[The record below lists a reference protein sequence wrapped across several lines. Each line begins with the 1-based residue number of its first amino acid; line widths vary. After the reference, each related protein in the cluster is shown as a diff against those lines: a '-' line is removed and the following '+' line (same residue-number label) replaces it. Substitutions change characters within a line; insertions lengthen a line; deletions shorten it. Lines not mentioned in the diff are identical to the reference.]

1 MKISDAQPLIWDQLS
16 KARTKQKI
24 GIAYLFSGQNG
35 SAKEWLAIEF
45 SKLLNCDLN
54 DFLSCNSCPSCIKF
68 SKLQHENLNLIFP
81 LPSMAKSKNES
92 DPIKNLSKD
101 DFDFVINAVEQK
113 SKDPFHKINVPK
125 ARRITIDSI
134 RFLRKSLYLKSQA
147 SGRKIVIIFDAH
159 LLTEGGGESANAL
172 LKMLEEPPANTS
184 LILVTSNKSKLPL
197 TIISRCQQIDF
208 PGLPLD
214 VARKLLENNGVENSK
229 AMQLA
234 FLSNGNIILAKDLL
248 SRDINE
254 PLLESQQLIEN
265 LIKLDQNSWRSQ
277 INDFSMMAFRSP
289 QEFIFRINL
298 IQMWINIAYKFKCGE
313 ELPMLIS
320 DFSDSFNEFNN
331 QFPKANY
338 FEINALLEESIE
350 ALSRNLYMPLFMLN
364 MMITIQTLL
373 KGKEPKIIV

>member
-1 MKISDAQPLIWDQLS
+1 
-16 KARTKQKI
+16 
-24 GIAYLFSGQNG
+24 
-35 SAKEWLAIEF
+35 
-45 SKLLNCDLN
+45 
-54 DFLSCNSCPSCIKF
+54 
-68 SKLQHENLNLIFP
+68 
-81 LPSMAKSKNES
+81 
-92 DPIKNLSKD
+92 
-101 DFDFVINAVEQK
+101 
-113 SKDPFHKINVPK
+113 
-125 ARRITIDSI
+125 
-134 RFLRKSLYLKSQA
+134 
-147 SGRKIVIIFDAH
+147 
-159 LLTEGGGESANAL
+159 
-172 LKMLEEPPANTS
+172 MLEEPPGNTS

-265 LIKLDQNSWRSQ
+265 LIKLDQKSWRSQ

-298 IQMWINIAYKFKCGE
+298 IQMWINIAYKFKSGE

-320 DFSDSFNEFNN
+320 DFSDSFNQFNN

>member
-45 SKLLNCDLN
+45 SKLLNCDLD
-54 DFLSCNSCPSCIKF
+54 DFLSCNSCPSCMKF

-234 FLSNGNIILAKDLL
+234 FLTNGNIILAKDLL

-265 LIKLDQNSWRSQ
+265 LIKLDQESWRSQ

-298 IQMWINIAYKFKCGE
+298 IQMWINIAYKFKSGE

-320 DFSDSFNEFNN
+320 DFSDSFNQFNN